1 MKFITLLE
9 GETIMLPRERLAII
23 KQIVVEEKKVYV
35 SKLSEKFDVTEETIR
50 RDLEKLEVEGVVT
63 RTYGG
68 AILNAE
74 KTSESVP
81 FYKRSKI
88 NMECKQNI
96 ARKTIDFIGNRATI
110 VMDSSSTVMEVMKL
124 IKDRSDV
131 TMITNSAEALQE
143 LNQSDLTILSTGGIF
158 NKSSLSLQ
166 GVVAKS
172 TIKNYNVNIAIVS
185 CKGMDINKG
194 ILDSNEEEAEIKKL
208 MIEQADTVILL
219 VDHTKFDK
227 VSFVKLCNYEDIDY
241 IITDVEPSK
250 EWMELFHSHN
260 IKVIF

>member
-1 MKFITLLE
+1 
-9 GETIMLPRERLAII
+9 MLPRERLDII
-23 KQIVVEEKKVYV
+23 KQIVGEEKKVYV

-68 AILNAE
+68 AILNTE
-74 KTSESVP
+74 NISDRVP
-81 FYKRSKI
+81 FYKRSKT
-88 NMECKQNI
+88 NMESKQSI
-96 ARKTIDFIGNRATI
+96 ARKALDLIENRVTI

-143 LNQSDLTILSTGGIF
+143 LNQSEITILSTGGIF

-166 GVVAKS
+166 GVLAKN
-172 TIKNYNVNIAIVS
+172 TIKNYNFNIAIVS

-208 MIEQADTVILL
+208 MIEQADRVILL

-227 VSFVKLCNYEDIDY
+227 VSFVKLCDYEDVDY
-241 IITDVEPSK
+241 VITDEEPSK
-250 EWMELFHSHN
+250 EWMELFRSHS
-260 IKVIF
+260 IEVIF